1 MVLSFFRRGD
11 DPLEHIEHEIAA
23 MLRDC
28 RHSFDLATSA
38 LITDADVAPLGE
50 EVRATDRRIN
60 HIEETVRRELV
71 VHTAVHGG
79 GDVAMVLASL
89 LIVKKLERAG
99 DQAKNIF
106 DLADEGV
113 RFSGD
118 DDYEGF
124 LRLRDDVSS
133 MMGEAVTILEQADEE
148 AAASFIAR
156 AERRQHELDALVNA
170 LMHSDEPAHRAVPR
184 AMFYRYCKR
193 IIANVSGVVATLTRP
208 LDRGDADD

>member
-11 DPLEHIEHEIAA
+11 DPLQHVELEIAA

-38 LITDADVAPLGE
+38 LITDADVTPIGD

-60 HIEETVRRELV
+60 HIEESVRRELV

-79 GDVAMVLASL
+79 ADVGLVLASL

-118 DDYEGF
+118 DDYEHF
-124 LRLRDDVSS
+124 LHLRDDVSS

-148 AAASFIAR
+148 AATRFIGTADD
-156 AERRQHELDALVNA
+156 RQHELDRLVNS

-193 IIANVSGVVATLTRP
+193 IIANVSGVVGTLTRP
-208 LDRGDADD
+208 IDRGDPDE